1 MLILMSGRR
10 CPALLLPAATM
21 TCWCSMPFCMFHTA
35 WYKVYHQ
42 LTEREDRD
50 FGMSAQVMVY
60 NSYKDGMDVTVRHL
74 VPEKLPAFVLQKA
87 SDAQQA
93 AKAVTQA
100 AEVDL
105 RSKPQLDI
113 PQQHGGGMHPW
124 ACPRTKICHA

>member
-1 MLILMSGRR
+1 MPRLAPSSCYNGMSVVH
-10 CPALLLPAATM
+10 A
-21 TCWCSMPFCMFHTA
+21 FCMFHTA

-42 LTEREDRD
+42 LIEREDRD
-50 FGMSAQVMVY
+50 FGVSAQVMVY

-100 AEVDL
+100 AEVAL
-105 RSKPQLDI
+105 HSKPQLDI
-113 PQQHGGGMHPW
+113 PQQHGRGMHTG
-124 ACPRTKICHA
+124 ACPRANICHA